1 MTCSGHCLDSD
12 FNQPVRAPEKWG
24 RGVVKEVQYLL
35 LRARGAQERSLVA
48 RSEKSRYYEVG
59 DQARD
64 KILCLEFVGRV

>member
-1 MTCSGHCLDSD
+1 M
-12 FNQPVRAPEKWG
+12 
-24 RGVVKEVQYLL
+24 VKEVQYLL

-64 KILCLEFVGRV
+64 RVLSLEFVGRV